1 MTSQNS
7 ESSPSAVGT
16 SSRQVTPRWQRL
28 VRLARKEVRESM
40 RDRRTLAT
48 LVLMPLIVYPLL
60 GLVVQRFAVSRVD
73 PNAPEAV
80 VVLDSAIHPDEAAVL
95 FSVPDRRRTESA
107 QQAGESN
114 GSAESK
120 DAEAKADAD
129 GKDSSAEASLQKL
142 TEGLTPLAGNA
153 PPKLHVEGLQFTRE
167 EVEALVQAGHA
178 DVGILQIPGEAPA
191 ENRPGRA
198 RTFRVICREGD
209 PFSARAAEEV
219 EAWITRYRDRVVRA
233 LLRRTPFGAETMPHI
248 ETMKMASRGPKESPL
263 SAFIPLMLVLMT
275 MTGAVYPAIDLT
287 AGERERGTLEMLM
300 AAPVARHDLLIGK
313 FAAVFLVAVLT
324 ALINLTAM
332 MLTLYSTGF
341 DRVLLSDGLSIVT
354 FFQVML
360 LLVVFASFFSA
371 VLLSIT
377 SFARSFREAQA
388 WLIPLMLVS
397 LAPGILS
404 LMPGVRLN
412 LALAVVPLVN
422 IVLVGKELFQGIA
435 SPLLFALTL
444 LVTCGYTMAALRIA
458 ASIFGNDALLF
469 TSGSLTSRRG
479 ETGTTD
485 ELPVSLAAKCG
496 VLILPLLVVLSGL
509 RHRIVSQENTAGQLI
524 LSAGILAGLFAGLP
538 LLFLKRQRVRMT
550 TAWALKPF
558 SFLAVPGAILLGLS
572 SWTIVYELLIV
583 SQRASTWTEFLNNP
597 AMKQIIERLMK
608 EAPLALQLLTL
619 ALVPAIVEELFFRGF
634 LMGSLLQRGKGRMV
648 PLLVTTFVFAAAHV
662 VTDPALSMARFP
674 GTFLLGL
681 ILGVIRLQTGSIFP
695 GMLMHFVN
703 NAILLSLTSLQPLLL
718 KAGINLNVEG
728 ESHLPPTLLVGAAVS
743 AAVGIFLIQ
752 KSRRPV

>member
-1 MTSQNS
+1 MNAGEQGRATGNGHPG
-7 ESSPSAVGT
+7 SP
-16 SSRQVTPRWQRL
+16 TPRWKRL
-28 VRLARKEVRESM
+28 ARLARKEIRESM

-95 FSVPDRRRTESA
+95 FSVPDRRRTENANSSDTA
-107 QQAGESN
+107 KNGGETDKSGIPE
-114 GSAESK
+114 GSSGNKTAE
-120 DAEAKADAD
+120 E
-129 GKDSSAEASLQKL
+129 SLQKL
-142 TEGLTPLAGNA
+142 TAGLTPLAANA
-153 PPKLHVEGLQFTRE
+153 PPKLHLESAQFTRE
-167 EVEALVQAGHA
+167 QVEALVQSGAA
-178 DVGILQIPGEAPA
+178 DVGVLQIPGEAPTV
-191 ENRPGRA
+191 NRPGRA

-209 PFSARAAEEV
+209 PFSVRAAEEV
-219 EAWITRYRDRVVRA
+219 EGWITRYRDRVIRS
-233 LLRRTPFGAETMPHI
+233 LLSRTPFGAETMPYI
-248 ETMKMASRGPKESPL
+248 ETTKITSLAPRESPL
-263 SAFIPLMLVLMT
+263 SAFVPLMLVLMT

-354 FFQVML
+354 FFQVLM

-412 LALAVVPLVN
+412 LALSVVPLVN

-444 LVTCGYTMAALRIA
+444 LVTCGYTMVALRIA

-469 TSGSLTSRRG
+469 TSGSLTSRSR
-479 ETGTTD
+479 ESDVTD

-496 VLILPLLVVLSGL
+496 VLILPLLVILSGL

-524 LSAGILAGLFAGLP
+524 LSAAILAGLFAGLP
-538 LLFLKRQRVRMT
+538 LLLLKRQRVRLT
-550 TAWALKPF
+550 TAWVLKPF

-583 SQRASTWTEFLNNP
+583 SQRASAWTEFLNNP

-608 EAPLALQLLTL
+608 EAPLVLQLLTL
-619 ALVPAIVEELFFRGF
+619 ALVPAVVEELFFRGF
-634 LMGSLLQRGKGRMV
+634 LMESLLQRGKGKMM

-681 ILGVIRLQTGSIFP
+681 ILGMIRIQTGSIFP

-728 ESHLPPTLLVGAAVS
+728 ESHLPPTLLIAAAIS
-743 AAVGIFLIQ
+743 AAVGILLIQ
-752 KSRRPV
+752 KSRRPA